1 MADIHIGKIVR
12 TTSGKG
18 RAQLF
23 YHIPVCSPV
32 NGVVPT
38 PTSAIAAQ
46 LQQGE
51 IDALAAGSLVEV
63 PRSIVVLASQTQA
76 EIANAVRVDWQNA
89 KVDCNNKYDFAYK
102 FHGVT
107 LNATA

>member
-1 MADIHIGKIVR
+1 MADIHIGRIAQ
-12 TTSGKG
+12 TESGKG

-23 YHIPVCSPV
+23 YHIPIDAPV
-32 NGVVPT
+32 SGIAPT

-46 LQQGE
+46 LQQSE
-51 IDALAAGSLVEV
+51 IDALADGSLVEV
-63 PRSIVVLASQTQA
+63 SRSIVVLSNQTQT
-76 EIANAVRVDWQNA
+76 EVANAVKADWQNV
-89 KVDCNNKYDFAYK
+89 KTDCNSKYDFTYK